1 MPRRTPHKNH
11 SSETIMF
18 KIIKQNQKH
27 FSMYMVLLLI
37 FTAFGF
43 MTDFVNFTPRNITNL
58 VIQNSYILVLAMGMV
73 LVIITGKIDLSVGA
87 TVAFT
92 GAMAAIVYNA
102 TNGSMLLSLA
112 ACLLA
117 GAAIGAFQGYWVAY
131 LKVPAF
137 IVTLAGMLGFRGLTY
152 VLTSI
157 KPVGL
162 MDDNF
167 KKVASGFI
175 EPSFMDGKVLALVV
189 GVVFLIIMLVM
200 DIQNRRTRS
209 RLGFDVLPMSLFIV
223 KNLFISGIIFWLFYK
238 FSLDRG
244 IPNVIVIIGL
254 LVIAFTFMMNNTVF
268 GRSIYAIGGNAK
280 SAKLSG
286 INAERVE
293 FYVFVIMGVMA
304 AVSGMI
310 FTAYMN
316 QAMPQAGNMFELD
329 AISSVFIGGASATGG
344 VGTILGS
351 VIGGLVMGVINNG
364 MSLMNMGA
372 EYQLVVKALVLLIAV
387 WYDLQ
392 NNKKSA

>member
-1 MPRRTPHKNH
+1 
-11 SSETIMF
+11 MF

-92 GAMAAIVYNA
+92 GAMAAIIYNA
-102 TNGSMLLSLA
+102 TNGSMLLSLG

-167 KKVASGFI
+167 KKIASGFI

-189 GVVFLIIMLVM
+189 GVVFLIIMVVM

-223 KNLFISGIIFWLFYK
+223 KNVSIGVIIFWLFYK

-254 LVIAFTFMMNNTVF
+254 LVISFTFMMNNTVF

>member
-1 MPRRTPHKNH
+1 
-11 SSETIMF
+11 MF

-58 VIQNSYILVLAMGMV
+58 VIQNSYILVLAIGMV

-112 ACLLA
+112 ACMLA

-162 MDDNF
+162 MDDEF

-189 GVVFLIIMLVM
+189 GVVFLLIMVVM

-223 KNLFISGIIFWLFYK
+223 KNVFIGVIIFWLFYK
-238 FSLDRG
+238 FSMDRG

-304 AVSGMI
+304 AISGLI

-344 VGTILGS
+344 VGTIIGS

-372 EYQLVVKALVLLIAV
+372 EYQLVVKALVLLLAV

>member
-1 MPRRTPHKNH
+1 ML
-11 SSETIMF
+11 
-18 KIIKQNQKH
+18 KIIKQNQKF
-27 FSMYMVLLLI
+27 FSMYLVLLLI

-58 VIQNSYILVLAMGMV
+58 VIQNSYILVLAIGMV

-117 GAAIGAFQGYWVAY
+117 GAAIGAFQGYWVSY

-162 MDDNF
+162 MDDEF

-175 EPSFMDGKVLALVV
+175 EPSFMDGKVLAIVV
-189 GVVFLIIMLVM
+189 GLVFLAVM
-200 DIQNRRTRS
+200 VLLDVNNRKTRA

-223 KNLFISGIIFWLFYK
+223 KNVFISGIIFWLFYK

-304 AVSGMI
+304 AISGMI

-372 EYQLVVKALVLLIAV
+372 EYQLVVKAMVLLLAV

-392 NNKKSA
+392 NNKKAA

>member
-1 MPRRTPHKNH
+1 
-11 SSETIMF
+11 MF

-58 VIQNSYILVLAMGMV
+58 VIQNSYILVLAIGMV

-102 TNGSMLLSLA
+102 TNGSMLLSLG

-117 GAAIGAFQGYWVAY
+117 GAAIGAFQGYWISY

-167 KKVASGFI
+167 KKIASGFI
-175 EPSFMDGKVLALVV
+175 EPTFMDGKVLALVV
-189 GVVFLIIMLVM
+189 GVVFLLIMLVM
-200 DIQNRRTRS
+200 DIYNRKTRS
-209 RLGFDVLPMSLFIV
+209 RLGFDVLPMSLFVV
-223 KNLFISGIIFWLFYK
+223 KNLFISGIIFWVFHK
-238 FSLDRG
+238 FSMDRG
-244 IPNVIVIIGL
+244 VPIVIVIIGL

-293 FYVFVIMGVMA
+293 FYVFVIMGVLA

-344 VGTILGS
+344 VGTIIGS

-372 EYQLVVKALVLLIAV
+372 EYQLVVKAMVLLIAV

-392 NNKKSA
+392 NNKKSS

>member
-1 MPRRTPHKNH
+1 ML
-11 SSETIMF
+11 
-18 KIIKQNQKH
+18 KIIKQNQKF
-27 FSMYMVLLLI
+27 FSMYLVLLLI

-58 VIQNSYILVLAMGMV
+58 VIQNSYILVLAIGMV
-73 LVIITGKIDLSVGA
+73 LVIITGKIDLSVGS

-92 GAMAAIVYNA
+92 GATAAIVYNA
-102 TNGSMLLSLA
+102 TNGSMFLSLA
-112 ACLLA
+112 ASILA
-117 GAAIGAFQGYWVAY
+117 GAVIGAFQGYWVAY

-167 KKVASGFI
+167 KMVASGFI
-175 EPSFMDGKVLALVV
+175 EPSFMDGKILAIVMGVL
-189 GVVFLIIMLVM
+189 FLIVLLGL
-200 DIQNRRTRS
+200 DIHRRRTRAKI
-209 RLGFDVLPMSLFIV
+209 GFDVLPMPLFVV
-223 KNLFISGIIFWLFYK
+223 KNLFISAIVFWLFYK
-238 FSLDRG
+238 FYQDRG
-244 IPNVIVIIGL
+244 VPNVIVIIGI

-293 FYVFVIMGVMA
+293 FYVFVIMGIMA
-304 AVSGMI
+304 AVSGVI

-344 VGTILGS
+344 VGTVLGS

-372 EYQLVVKALVLLIAV
+372 EYQLVVKAIVLLVAV

-392 NNKKSA
+392 NNKKSS

>member
-1 MPRRTPHKNH
+1 MLKV
-11 SSETIMF
+11 
-18 KIIKQNQKH
+18 IKQNQKF
-27 FSMYMVLLLI
+27 FSMYLVLLLI
-37 FTAFGF
+37 FTVFGF

-58 VIQNSYILVLAMGMV
+58 VIQNSYILVLAIGMV
-73 LVIITGKIDLSVGA
+73 LVIITGKIDLSVGS

-92 GAMAAIVYNA
+92 GATAALVYNA
-102 TNGSMLLSLA
+102 TNGSMWLSLVA
-112 ACLLA
+112 SILA

-162 MDDNF
+162 MDDEF

-175 EPSFMDGKVLALVV
+175 EPSFMDGKVLAIVV
-189 GVVFLIIMLVM
+189 GIIFLVIMLALDVHR
-200 DIQNRRTRS
+200 RRTRS
-209 RLGFDVLPMSLFIV
+209 RLGFEVLPIPLFVI
-223 KNLFISGIIFWLFYK
+223 KNLFISAIVLWLFYK

-244 IPNVIVIIGL
+244 IPNVIVIIGI

-304 AVSGMI
+304 AVSGVI

-372 EYQLVVKALVLLIAV
+372 EYQLVVKAIVLLLAV

>member
-1 MPRRTPHKNH
+1 
-11 SSETIMF
+11 MF

-58 VIQNSYILVLAMGMV
+58 VIQNSYILVLAIGMV

-87 TVAFT
+87 VVAFT

-102 TNGSMLLSLA
+102 TNGSIWLSLG

-117 GAAIGAFQGYWVAY
+117 GAAIGAFQGYWVSY

-162 MDDNF
+162 MNDNF
-167 KKVASGFI
+167 KEIASGFV
-175 EPSFMDGKVLALVV
+175 EPSFMDGKVLALIV
-189 GVVFLIIMLVM
+189 GVAFLSIMLVM
-200 DIQNRRTRS
+200 DIHNRRTRA
-209 RLGFDVLPMSLFIV
+209 RLGFEVLPMSLFIV
-223 KNLFISGIIFWLFYK
+223 KNAFISGIIFWIFHK
-238 FSLDRG
+238 FSMDRG

-293 FYVFVIMGVMA
+293 FYVFVIMGILA

-372 EYQLVVKALVLLIAV
+372 EYQLVVKAMVLLIAV

>member
-1 MPRRTPHKNH
+1 
-11 SSETIMF
+11 MF

-58 VIQNSYILVLAMGMV
+58 VIQNSYILVLAIGMV

-102 TNGSMLLSLA
+102 TNGSMLLSMG

-117 GAAIGAFQGYWVAY
+117 GAAIGAFQGYWISY

-167 KKVASGFI
+167 KKIASGFI

-189 GVVFLIIMLVM
+189 GIVFLVIMVVM
-200 DIQNRRTRS
+200 DVQNRKTRS

-223 KNLFISGIIFWLFYK
+223 KNVFISGIIFWVFHK

-244 IPNVIVIIGL
+244 IPIVIVIIGL

-293 FYVFVIMGVMA
+293 FLVFVIMGVMA
-304 AVSGMI
+304 AISGMI

-372 EYQLVVKALVLLIAV
+372 EYQLVVKAMVLLIAV